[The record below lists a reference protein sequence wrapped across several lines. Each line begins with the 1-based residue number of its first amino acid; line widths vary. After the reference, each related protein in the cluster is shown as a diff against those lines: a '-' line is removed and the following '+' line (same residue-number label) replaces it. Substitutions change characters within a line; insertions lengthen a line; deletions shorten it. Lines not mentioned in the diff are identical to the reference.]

1 MTRSS
6 IFTLIAVVA
15 VAGLVFGCAGMKKVS
30 NEDQIKAQIKG
41 LEDALKAKD
50 VKKALTFVADDFDQP
65 DLGDKAKL
73 EELIQMGIDMGYT
86 DDGTLDLTNAK
97 FEVTGDKATAGPIDA
112 SSAAGSVTV
121 QVEFKKVNGKWLATG
136 GGEF

>member
-15 VAGLVFGCAGMKKVS
+15 VMGLVFGCAGMKKVS
-30 NEDQIKAQIKG
+30 NEDQIKGQIKG
-41 LEDALKAKD
+41 LEAALKAKD
-50 VKKALTFVADDFDQP
+50 VKKALTYVADDFNQP
-65 DLGDKAKL
+65 DLGDRSKL
-73 EELIQMGIDMGYT
+73 EEFIQMGIDMGYT
-86 DDGTLDLTNAK
+86 DDGVLDLTNTK
-97 FEVTGDKATAGPIDA
+97 IEVKGDKATAGPIDA

-121 QVEFKKVNGKWLATG
+121 QVEFKKANGKWVATG